1 MAENKYQYSADKK
14 YLTKILH
21 NDDDVCYNFEY
32 DKYGRQTKVTVGNG
46 TQSKALITNGYA
58 YSSGKLIETS
68 TYGNGYVLAQT
79 YDRYG
84 RLEQIKGNQ
93 VLKATYD
100 YNSNGLL
107 GRVKDAKAGSV
118 TKFDYDISGRP
129 VLITNTMPMVGSSAT
144 LHPRVE
150 YRYGANGSKNLVQ
163 VNTMPRYGSDTNP
176 RVADFQ
182 YEYYTSAG
190 SGANVGQIKAVKM
203 HSESRL
209 VYTYDTLGRVTEKK
223 YATTD
228 KATTYGYLNVSGNKT
243 TSLVS
248 SVDNF
253 GNKLTYTYDNL
264 GNIKTVSENG
274 TLQETYTYDALSRL
288 TRVDSAVQNKTVV
301 YTYDAGGNILS
312 KTEYPYTTGTLGTA
326 VKTVNYGY
334 TDPVWKDLMT
344 SYDGQTIT
352 YDAIGNPLQYRDG
365 MTFTW
370 QGRELLS
377 VTKNGKTVN
386 YTYDSNGQR
395 ISKTV
400 DGETTD
406 YYVVDGV
413 KIGEHKAGRD
423 IVYMHDEKGD
433 IYGLCY
439 DGITHYFVQ
448 NVQGDIIGILNTT
461 GTLVAK
467 YEYDAWGNVTAIPV
481 AEDGCGHAVDSPD
494 HIAHV
499 NPFRYRGYYYDAET
513 GFYYT
518 HSRYYDSEVGR
529 FISPDTL
536 EVLDIQDD
544 LYDKNLYI
552 YCDDNPVIRIDS
564 SGAVWHLA
572 IGAAV
577 GVATQF
583 IADVG
588 FGLVSGSS
596 FGEVMSSLSPVDYVS
611 AAIGG
616 AIAATGIG
624 TIGAIAANAAL
635 GGATYF
641 ADCSYKGVTANEKG
655 FITSTVIGGVS
666 GYVGGRGANGKKLR
680 GIYSRSKQVINT
692 TKSARKKA
700 KYTAKITDVKKEV
713 VKNTGRTFGTGI
725 FSNLVNNVRK
735 WLGI

>member
-1 MAENKYQYSADKK
+1 
-14 YLTKILH
+14 
-21 NDDDVCYNFEY
+21 
-32 DKYGRQTKVTVGNG
+32 
-46 TQSKALITNGYA
+46 
-58 YSSGKLIETS
+58 
-68 TYGNGYVLAQT
+68 
-79 YDRYG
+79 
-84 RLEQIKGNQ
+84 
-93 VLKATYD
+93 
-100 YNSNGLL
+100 
-107 GRVKDAKAGSV
+107 
-118 TKFDYDISGRP
+118 
-129 VLITNTMPMVGSSAT
+129 
-144 LHPRVE
+144 
-150 YRYGANGSKNLVQ
+150 
-163 VNTMPRYGSDTNP
+163 
-176 RVADFQ
+176 
-182 YEYYTSAG
+182 
-190 SGANVGQIKAVKM
+190 
-203 HSESRL
+203 
-209 VYTYDTLGRVTEKK
+209 
-223 YATTD
+223 
-228 KATTYGYLNVSGNKT
+228 
-243 TSLVS
+243 
-248 SVDNF
+248 
-253 GNKLTYTYDNL
+253 
-264 GNIKTVSENG
+264 
-274 TLQETYTYDALSRL
+274 
-288 TRVDSAVQNKTVV
+288 
-301 YTYDAGGNILS
+301 
-312 KTEYPYTTGTLGTA
+312 
-326 VKTVNYGY
+326 
-334 TDPVWKDLMT
+334 
-344 SYDGQTIT
+344 
-352 YDAIGNPLQYRDG
+352 

-377 VTKNGKTVN
+377 VTNNGKTVN

-413 KIGEHKAGRD
+413 RIGEHKAGRD
-423 IVYMHDEKGD
+423 ILYMHDEKGD
-433 IYGLCY
+433 IYGICY

-481 AEDGCGHAVDSPD
+481 AEDGCGHSVDSPD

-596 FGEVMSSLSPVDYVS
+596 FGEVMSSLSPVDYAS

-624 TIGAIAANAAL
+624 IVGSITINAAL
-635 GGATYF
+635 GGATYV
-641 ADCSYKGVTANEKG
+641 ANCSYKGVTANAKD
-655 FITSTVIGGVS
+655 FIISTATGGVS
-666 GYVGGRGANGKKLR
+666 GLIGGRGANGKKLR

-700 KYTAKITDVKKEV
+700 MYTAKITDVKKEV
-713 VKNTGRTFGTGI
+713 VKGTRKTFRAGI
-725 FSNLVNNVRK
+725 FSNLVNTVRK
-735 WLGI
+735 WFGI

>member
-46 TQSKALITNGYA
+46 TQSKNLITNGYA

-377 VTKNGKTVN
+377 VTKDGKTAN

-413 KIGEHKAGRD
+413 RIGEHKAGRD

-448 NVQGDIIGILNTT
+448 NVQGDIIGILNKT

-467 YEYDAWGNVTAIPV
+467 YEYDAWGNVTAIPA

-588 FGLVSGSS
+588 FGLASGSS
-596 FGEVMSSLSPVDYVS
+596 FGEVMSSLSPVDYAS

-624 TIGAIAANAAL
+624 IVGSVTINAAL
-635 GGATYF
+635 GGATYL
-641 ADCSYKGVTANEKG
+641 ANCSYKGVTANEKG

-666 GYVGGRGANGKKLR
+666 GLIGGSGANGKKCE
-680 GIYSRSKQVINT
+680 
-692 TKSARKKA
+692 
-700 KYTAKITDVKKEV
+700 KYTVAQNKLLIQLSLQE
-713 VKNTGRTFGTGI
+713 
-725 FSNLVNNVRK
+725 RK
-735 WLGI
+735 QCILLKLLILKRML